1 MVRERCALLT
11 RKTIPPPTPPMSD
24 TQELL
29 TSTADQILANY
40 DAAVVG
46 SVVQWYA
53 QQQIDRRKDKKK
65 GHLSERERERERR
78 GGRGTCLKASACSR
92 ITQLLLLNPCE
103 RVLNYRWKPLCC
115 TFSPDCVS
123 KKTKHAFNCA
133 QTAFVQAYL
142 AAPPSYPNIT
152 TTNCNYN

>member
-46 SVVQWYA
+46 SVVQWYV

-65 GHLSERERERERR
+65 DLQRERERR
-78 GGRGTCLKASACSR
+78 GGRGTCLKAFACSR

-103 RVLNYRWKPLCC
+103 RVPNYRWKPLLC

-133 QTAFVQAYL
+133 QTVFVQAYL

-152 TTNCNYN
+152 TTNCN